1 MSNFPCS
8 HTSSNIMSHRMENL
22 ASHSLLVKYDYTTN
36 ILTTSLVNFSLN
48 VERMYFLSLGVKG
61 QLERCSSYLFIPV
74 FHLIFSQLITP
85 VFRSLRKKRK
95 WSNPTIPGHF
105 DLFFCHINILFCRM
119 RHSYNSGQS
128 LPGILES
135 REKSKPT
142 P

>member
-22 ASHSLLVKYDYTTN
+22 AFHSLLVKYDYATN
-36 ILTTSLVNFSLN
+36 ILTTSLVHFSLN

-85 VFRSLRKKRK
+85 VFRSLRKKE
-95 WSNPTIPGHF
+95 SGAIPQYLDTLIYSF
-105 DLFFCHINILFCRM
+105 VILIYSFV
-119 RHSYNSGQS
+119 
-128 LPGILES
+128 E
-135 REKSKPT
+135 
-142 P
+142 